1 MAKMIKHKDSYFKNS
16 VYQDMLKKIT
26 KVETCTE
33 VTSKVQLTNQHG
45 QVIEV
50 KVLSPITDVVQNIES
65 EEYSGEISEFLFS
78 YYIGEV

>member
-1 MAKMIKHKDSYFKNS
+1 
-16 VYQDMLKKIT
+16 MLKKIT

>member
-50 KVLSPITDVVQNIES
+50 KVQSPIDDVVQNIES